1 MLIKFLLNGKQ
12 INLTGDNT
20 TITSSNFNVDKNGNM
35 SCTNAN
41 VSGTITSNNATI
53 NGGTLK
59 LQGGTLQHP
68 DFVIGDE
75 NSQHCSIISEQISL
89 RNGSNERFFVNTS
102 TGGGV
107 FFELYSATNNCHVDI
122 NLLNNGGTAWFNLND
137 VWFSNEV
144 HALSYAY
151 DSKAEIKKDIKKYTQ
166 KALDII
172 KNTDVYQF
180 NYKEY
185 EKKKKTIG
193 FVIGDN
199 YKIADEIVTDERN
212 GINSYSVMGILWK
225 SIQEQ
230 QEIIEQ
236 LQKEVKELKE
246 GKENG

>member
-1 MLIKFLLNGKQ
+1 MHGKQ

-41 VSGTITSNNATI
+41 ISGTITSNNATI

-75 NSQHCSIISEQISL
+75 NSQHCLIIPEQISL
-89 RNGSNERFFVNTS
+89 ENGSNERFFVNMPTE
-102 TGGGV
+102 GGV
-107 FFELYSATNNCHVDI
+107 FFELYSSINDCYVDI
-122 NLLNNGGTAWFNLND
+122 NLLNNGGTAWFGLND

-144 HALSYAY
+144 HALRYLY
-151 DSKAEIKKDIKKYTQ
+151 DSKAEIKKDIEKYTQ

-225 SIQEQ
+225 AVQEQ

-236 LQKEVKELKE
+236 LQKEIKELKE
-246 GKENG
+246 GK